1 MSFPSNSNSNT
12 NTMTTAE
19 TMIQVNEDAVHV
31 LYEGHVEDAIDMLYE
46 SLATSMGTLNPFVG
60 EQDAST
66 ALPLEALPLTEA
78 FGPDD
83 GWKGYDTE
91 HFRLHRFIF
100 TVRDEDED
108 EVEEDEE
115 EGSIDYEM
123 NARLYAMLT
132 YNLALLI
139 HHQGLMS
146 ADLPTLSQASSLY
159 NLCLEMIGTQQQHQH
174 RQQPDNIA
182 EQADHTLELAIYNNL
197 GHCCS
202 FMGDL
207 PGVVQCQEALRNMLM
222 DADPHTL
229 AFVEQHSPSSLSQN
243 TITPFASMA

>member
-1 MSFPSNSNSNT
+1 
-12 NTMTTAE
+12 MTTAE
-19 TMIQVNEDAVHV
+19 TMIHVNEDAVHA

-46 SLATSMGTLNPFVG
+46 SLATSMGTLNPLVG
-60 EQDAST
+60 EHDTSA
-66 ALPLEALPLTEA
+66 ALPLEALPLTAA

-83 GWKGYDTE
+83 GWEGYDTE
-91 HFRLHRFIF
+91 HFRLYRFIF
-100 TVRDEDED
+100 TVRDD
-108 EVEEDEE
+108 EEDEE
-115 EGSIDYEM
+115 DGGINYEM
-123 NARLYAMLT
+123 NARLYALLT
-132 YNLALLI
+132 YNLALLY

-159 NLCLEMIGTQQQHQH
+159 NLCLEMIGTQQQQHQH
-174 RQQPDNIA
+174 QHPQQPDYIA

-207 PGVVQCQEALRNMLM
+207 LGVVQCQEALRNMLM

-243 TITPFASMA
+243 TITPFASMAWWWPNHAYSGNI